1 MMSSKRKKKNI
12 CEVAVT
18 TKMEAQNEKW
28 RLKTMEAQNQKKN
41 KIKHC

>member
-1 MMSSKRKKKNI
+1 MRKKNI
-12 CEVAVT
+12 CEVTVT
-18 TKMEAQNEKW
+18 AKMEAQNEKW